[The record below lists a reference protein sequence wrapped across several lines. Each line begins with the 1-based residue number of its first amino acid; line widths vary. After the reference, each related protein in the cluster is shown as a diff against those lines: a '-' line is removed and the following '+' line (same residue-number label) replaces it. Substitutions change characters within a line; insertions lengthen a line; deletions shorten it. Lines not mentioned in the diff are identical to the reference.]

1 MQNNANR
8 ADILRLCAQ
17 DIAANADK
25 LLADVLCYKDADIV
39 IRFRNGD
46 VPTVEVTQEYIPEE
60 VIKYYAGE

>member
-1 MQNNANR
+1 MQNNVNR

-25 LLADVLCYKDADIV
+25 LLSDVPYYQDASIV
-39 IRFRNGD
+39 IRFRNGE

-60 VIKYYAGE
+60 VIKYYTGE